1 MSALFDF
8 PSLLVVILLF
18 ICSMTFL
25 RSLRPNIFNDSSNP
39 SAGGAQHTGFTGVA
53 WKVSRIGE
61 RLSPHVGA
69 CCIVAAIYV
78 LFFK

>member
-8 PSLLVVILLF
+8 PSMLVVILLF

-25 RSLRPNIFNDSSNP
+25 RSLRPNIFNSGNP
-39 SAGGAQHTGFTGVA
+39 AGGGAQHTGFTGIA

-61 RLSPHVGA
+61 RLSPYVGG
-69 CCIVAAIYV
+69 CCIIAAFYV
-78 LFFK
+78 LFIK

>member
-8 PSLLVVILLF
+8 PSMLIVVMLF

-25 RSLRPNIFNDSSNP
+25 RSLRPNIFNSGTSG
-39 SAGGAQHTGFTGVA
+39 SGAQHTGFTGIA

-61 RLSPHVGA
+61 RLSPYVGG
-69 CCIVAAIYV
+69 CCVVAAFYV
-78 LFFK
+78 LFLK

>member
-8 PSLLVVILLF
+8 PSMLVVVLLF

-25 RSLRPNIFNDSSNP
+25 RSLRPGIFTDSSAPGN
-39 SAGGAQHTGFTGVA
+39 HTGFTGIA

-61 RLSPHVGA
+61 RLSPQVAA
-69 CCIVAAIYV
+69 CCAMAAIYV
-78 LFFK
+78 LFLK